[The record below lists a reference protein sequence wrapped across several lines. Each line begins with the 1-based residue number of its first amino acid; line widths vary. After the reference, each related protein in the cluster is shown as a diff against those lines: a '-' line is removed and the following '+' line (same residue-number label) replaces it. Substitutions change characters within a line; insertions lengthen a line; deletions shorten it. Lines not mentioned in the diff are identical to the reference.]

1 MVMCIHSEFKI
12 KLLLLRSCLWPF
24 LLVILVN
31 FNLLA
36 GLFGGMRSLLAGG
49 LERIEERTI

>member
-12 KLLLLRSCLWPF
+12 KLFLLISYLWPF
-24 LLVILVN
+24 LLVILMN

-36 GLFGGMRSLLAGG
+36 GLFGRMRSLLAGV
-49 LERIEERTI
+49 LERIGEGTI

>member
-1 MVMCIHSEFKI
+1 MCVHSEFKI
-12 KLLLLRSCLWPF
+12 KLFLLSFCLWPF

-36 GLFGGMRSLLAGG
+36 GLFGGMRSLLAEV
-49 LERIEERTI
+49 LERIGERTI

>member
-12 KLLLLRSCLWPF
+12 KLFLLRSCLWPF
-24 LLVILVN
+24 LLVIPVN

-36 GLFGGMRSLLAGG
+36 GLLGGMRSLLAGV
-49 LERIEERTI
+49 LERIGERTI